1 LADAFTHVDNHKLT
15 EVMRLYRLSL
25 NAYKAFMG
33 GCGMPTI
40 HVNGMDMYVEEQ
52 GEGEALVLIMG
63 LGADGSLW
71 QQHVDFYSRHFR
83 CILIDNRGAGRSA
96 KPIGPYTT
104 AMMAADTLFVMNSL
118 GIDKA
123 HVSGIS
129 MGGAITQELALLAP
143 ERIQTMT
150 LISTWQQ
157 CDVYTTRVFEMLR
170 SLITTSDPVTFGRM
184 LQLWIFAPLFF
195 NHQVDELL
203 HREEL
208 GKLNPYPMPQHA
220 FQAQCDACLSHY
232 TAGKLSGLQ
241 MPVLITVGDKD
252 IFTPLHYSAALA
264 EEIPGSEL
272 LVFEDCGH
280 AHHWEQL
287 ELFNEETLNF
297 MLKHRL
303 L

>member
-1 LADAFTHVDNHKLT
+1 
-15 EVMRLYRLSL
+15 
-25 NAYKAFMG
+25 
-33 GCGMPTI
+33 MPTI

-71 QQHVDFYSRHFR
+71 QQHVDLYSRHFR

-129 MGGAITQELALLAP
+129 MGGAIAQELALLAP

-170 SLITTSDPVTFGRM
+170 SLIATSDPISFGRV

-203 HREEL
+203 QREEL

-252 IFTPLHYSAALA
+252 IFTPLHYSTALA

-280 AHHWEQL
+280 VHHWEQL
-287 ELFNEETLNF
+287 ALFNEETLNF
-297 MLKHRL
+297 LLKHRL